1 MSRLK
6 LISSDAMFLGGSMFG
21 LMEPGKGKLTFQMR
35 ESRPSKRT
43 QNALDELVKAGL
55 VSVEPFN
62 SHGGVTYTPLTSFK
76 RPSQA
81 LTKRVG
87 KWPLTEPIAAGRI
100 ALAEEGR
107 EDER

>member
-81 LTKRVG
+81 LEARRQV
-87 KWPLTEPIAAGRI
+87 AAHRTYRSRPHRLGRGGT
-100 ALAEEGR
+100 GR
-107 EDER
+107 